1 MRSPAT
7 VLEVDPVGQ
16 HLALEVTCEACGERL
31 RVSFDLELSTM
42 VAGPSRSLLAA
53 HIYGA
58 PDTAGRRTLARHET
72 VCRATTTHTTGRT
85 TPA

>member
-1 MRSPAT
+1 MIEPVT
-7 VLEVDPVGQ
+7 VVDTDPLTQ
-16 HLALEVTCEACGERL
+16 YLALEVTCEACGERL

-42 VAGPSRSLLAA
+42 VAGASRSLLAA